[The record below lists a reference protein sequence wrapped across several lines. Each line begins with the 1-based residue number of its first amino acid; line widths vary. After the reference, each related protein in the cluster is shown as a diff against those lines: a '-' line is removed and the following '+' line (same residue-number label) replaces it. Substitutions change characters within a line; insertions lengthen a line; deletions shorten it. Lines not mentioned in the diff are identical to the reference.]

1 MDKVK
6 VYTVCASKWN
16 SLWLSVGGRWCDT
29 VTQKYLVTFLRLI
42 VLKIVN
48 LHYLIKACP

>member
-6 VYTVCASKWN
+6 VYAVCASKWN
-16 SLWLSVGGRWCDT
+16 SFWLSVGGGCWCDT
-29 VTQKYLVTFLRLI
+29 VTQKYLVTFLRLF

-48 LHYLIKACP
+48 VH